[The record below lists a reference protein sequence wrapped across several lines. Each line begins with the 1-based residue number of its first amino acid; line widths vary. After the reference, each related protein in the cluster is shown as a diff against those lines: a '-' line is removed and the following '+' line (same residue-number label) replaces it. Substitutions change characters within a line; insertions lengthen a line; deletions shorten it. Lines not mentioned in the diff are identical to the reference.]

1 MTEQPRSL
9 TTGQVASFCSVS
21 LRTVIN
27 WINRGLLPAHKLP
40 GRGDHRI
47 QRRDLVGFM
56 RDNQMPVP
64 PELLDT
70 GAPAPATALVVDD
83 DAAMSRAIGRVLREA
98 GFEVSVVHNGFAAGM
113 ALMRLQPRL
122 MTLDLQ
128 MPGLSGF
135 DVLSQMQA
143 QGVGDTRVIVISGA
157 GAESLARARQ
167 AGAAAVFAKPFDDN
181 ALIDCAK
188 KLVTSN

>member
-64 PELLDT
+64 PELLDA
-70 GAPAPATALVVDD
+70 GAPAPAAALVVDD

-157 GAESLARARQ
+157 GAESLSRARQ

-188 KLVTSN
+188 KLVISG